1 MISINY
7 IYTCNVIKIS
17 KQSFTD
23 DKIIHKNMY
32 LRKKELVLFCQIISL
47 QRSNPLKLNLI
58 TLYPRDS
65 WKKLIARGNHLSR
78 LNRKVAN
85 HWRGRCARAPRTPW
99 LSLIS
104 DPRGRRMPVAA
115 SCSLDPRSPRST
127 LRSSDHRDPFSSSR
141 RTFSLIQPVRTT
153 PWTLPVFAILRKPSS
168 WEKSCRVFG

>member
-58 TLYPRDS
+58 TLYPRERLQTTDEAGVHVPLVPLDCHWFPILEDEECPWLPAALS
-65 WKKLIARGNHLSR
+65 ILDHLGPPCDRQTIAILSPVR
-78 LNRKVAN
+78 VEPSPWSNQFEQHRELSLCLLFWENLAVEKKVAEY
-85 HWRGRCARAPRTPW
+85 
-99 LSLIS
+99 
-104 DPRGRRMPVAA
+104 
-115 SCSLDPRSPRST
+115 LDRSVKF
-127 LRSSDHRDPFSSSR
+127 HVVV
-141 RTFSLIQPVRTT
+141 I
-153 PWTLPVFAILRKPSS
+153 
-168 WEKSCRVFG
+168 